1 MMGTKMKISSL
12 LALPLAGLLLLL
24 GGTQTAHAEQI
35 DSLLPER
42 SQQEID
48 QKWNEWM
55 RVDQTLPMFTET
67 PSTVF
72 PYSAGLLNE
81 RYLEQGLNAANF
93 YRFIAG
99 MSGDLLLDP
108 ALNMQAQHGAV
119 VVSTGGQLS
128 HSPEQPAD
136 MPKDFFDKGYT
147 SASSSNLHV
156 TSNDKFNV
164 LAGSIKGY
172 MNDSHASNIDR
183 VGHRRWILSPKLQRI
198 GFGLAAHQEEEQ
210 TRYYSAMQVFDKSRT
225 QVTPYNYS
233 LFPNQGDFPIE
244 AFGALQA
251 WSVQLNNDVFAKPE
265 LEKVHVEM
273 IRTSDQR
280 KWTFNQQENTEFP
293 FPFEYYNVDPSN
305 KRWFEQAYFNVETSN
320 FGDNSAIIFRPDD
333 VQLLKNGDTFQVHIT
348 GLQKKDGSPAEISY
362 TTRFFHVDGG
372 QDPTLTKITPA
383 KSNLTLRV
391 GDTVDTPSVTAI
403 LGDGTLYS
411 PFSNL
416 TYTTSSDKIAIQN
429 GKIVGTKVGKTD
441 LRIRFAGKE
450 TVVTVI
456 VKKMLHYTDIQN
468 HWAKNDILWAIQ
480 QNMVTGY
487 ENDTFRPNAQ
497 VSEAEFLSMLFN
509 MYANSKYLRYM
520 DKTDAPGANW
530 SDRYYTY
537 ASRLNLP
544 LEASIRNPKLRNHA
558 LNRTEVA
565 IIVASLGGRNYVKD
579 EDNIQYLLNMGYSS
593 GKTSATVEGY
603 AGKEL
608 FTRAEAVVF
617 LRNLKGKGFQPWGR
631 PEQVTATGDNEKQG
645 NLPDGTVQAE
655 YTVDHTL
662 TLRGTF
668 KAYAGHTIP
677 IDINGPAPEVLPIQ
691 TENVTLDADG
701 SFKLTVKVN
710 EQNTKHL
717 NLYLNVK
724 EDYSYFIR
732 VEEGKMAINEYTEN

>member
-42 SQQEID
+42 SQQEIK

-55 RVDQTLPMFTET
+55 QIDPSLPMFNEA
-67 PSTVF
+67 PSSNS
-72 PYSAGLLNE
+72 PYSAGSLNE
-81 RYLEQGLNAANF
+81 KYLEQGLNAANF
-93 YRFIAG
+93 YRFISG
-99 MSGDLLLDP
+99 MSGDLVLDQ

-128 HSPEQPAD
+128 HYPEQPAD
-136 MPKDFFDKGYT
+136 MPKDFFDKGST

-156 TSNDKFNV
+156 TSNGKFNV
-164 LAGSIKGY
+164 LAGSIMGY
-172 MNDSHASNIDR
+172 MNDSDASNIDR

-198 GFGLAAHQEEEQ
+198 GFGLAAHQEEDR

-251 WSVQLNNDVFAKPE
+251 WSVQLNQNVFAEPE
-265 LEKVHVEM
+265 LEKVQVEM

-280 KWTFNQQENTEFP
+280 KWTFQQQKKSEFP
-293 FPFEYYNVDPSN
+293 LEYYNVDPSN
-305 KRWFEQAYFNVETSN
+305 RRWFEQAYLNVETSK

-333 VQLLKNGDTFQVHIT
+333 IQLFKNGDTFQVHIT

-362 TTRFFHVDGG
+362 TTRFFHVDGR
-372 QDPTLTKITPA
+372 QDPTLTQIRPV
-383 KSNLTLRV
+383 KSDVTLRV
-391 GDTVDTPSVTAI
+391 GEAADIPLVKAI
-403 LGDGTLYS
+403 LGDGTSYT
-411 PFSNL
+411 PYSNL
-416 TYTTSSDKIAIQN
+416 TYTTSSDKLVIRN
-429 GKIVGTKVGKTD
+429 GQITGTKAGKAE
-441 LRIRFAGKE
+441 LHIRFGGKE
-450 TVVTVI
+450 TVVSVT
-456 VKKMLHYTDIQN
+456 VKKMPSYTDIQN

-480 QNMVTGY
+480 QNMVSGD
-487 ENDTFRPNAQ
+487 NDTFRPNDQ

-509 MYANSKYLRYM
+509 MYPNSKYLRYM

-544 LEASIRNPKLRNHA
+544 LEASIRNPKLRKHA

-655 YTVDHTL
+655 YTVDHIL

-668 KAYAGHTIP
+668 KAYAGNTIP

-717 NLYLNVK
+717 NLYLNVR

>member
-12 LALPLAGLLLLL
+12 LTLPLAGLLLLL
-24 GGTQTAHAEQI
+24 GGTQTAHAEQV

-48 QKWNEWM
+48 QKWNQWM
-55 RVDQTLPMFTET
+55 MVDETVPMFTET

-72 PYSAGLLNE
+72 PYSAGSLNE

-93 YRFIAG
+93 YRYIAG
-99 MSGDLLLDP
+99 MSGDLVLDP
-108 ALNMQAQHGAV
+108 ALNMQAQHGSV

-128 HSPEQPAD
+128 HYPEQPAD
-136 MPKDFFDKGYT
+136 MPKDFFDKGYI
-147 SASSSNLHV
+147 SASSSNLHL
-156 TSNDKFNV
+156 TSNGKSNV
-164 LAGSIKGY
+164 LAGSIMGY
-172 MNDSHASNIDR
+172 MNDSGASNIDR
-183 VGHRRWILSPKLQRI
+183 LGHRRWVLSPKLQRI
-198 GFGLAAHQEEEQ
+198 GFGLAAHQEEEL
-210 TRYYSAMQVFDKSRT
+210 TRYYSNMQVFDQSRT

-233 LFPNQGDFPIE
+233 LFPNQGAFPIE

-251 WSVQLNNDVFAKPE
+251 WSVQLNKDVFAEPE
-265 LEKVHVEM
+265 LEKIQVEM
-273 IRTSDQR
+273 IRASDQR
-280 KWTFNQQENTEFP
+280 KWTFKQQENTEFP
-293 FPFEYYNVDPSN
+293 SEYYNVDPSN

-362 TTRFFHVDGG
+362 TTRFFHVDGR

-383 KSNLTLRV
+383 KSSLTLRV
-391 GDTVDTPSVTAI
+391 GDTVDIPSVTAI
-403 LGDGTLYS
+403 LGDGKSYT

-416 TYTTSSDKIAIQN
+416 TYTASSDKIAIRN
-429 GKIVGTKVGKTD
+429 GQIVGTQVGKTE

-456 VKKMLHYTDIQN
+456 VKKMLHYTDIQT
-468 HWAKNDILWAIQ
+468 HWAKDDILWAIQ

-509 MYANSKYLRYM
+509 MYTHSKYLRYM

-544 LEASIRNPKLRNHA
+544 LEASIRNPKLRKHA

-565 IIVASLGGRNYVKD
+565 IIVASLGGRNYIKD
-579 EDNIQYLLNMGYSS
+579 EDAIQYLLNMGYSS

-617 LRNLKGKGFQPWGR
+617 LRNLKGKGFEPWGR
-631 PEQVTATGDNEKQG
+631 PEQVTEVDHNEKKG

-677 IDINGPAPEVLPIQ
+677 IDINGPSPEVLPIQ

-701 SFKLTVKVN
+701 SFKLTVKIN

-732 VEEGKMAINEYTEN
+732 VEEGKMAVNEYTES

>member
-1 MMGTKMKISSL
+1 MMGTKTKISSL

-24 GGTQTAHAEQI
+24 GGTQTAYAEQV

-42 SQQEID
+42 SQQEIV

-55 RVDQTLPMFTET
+55 HVDQTAPMFTET

-93 YRFIAG
+93 YRYIAG
-99 MSGDLLLDP
+99 MSGDLVLDP
-108 ALNMQAQHGAV
+108 TLNMQAQHGAV

-156 TSNDKFNV
+156 TSNGKFNV
-164 LAGSIKGY
+164 LAGSIMGY
-172 MNDSHASNIDR
+172 MNDSDASNIDR

-198 GFGLAAHQEEEQ
+198 GFGLAAHQEEER
-210 TRYYSAMQVFDKSRT
+210 TRYYNAMQVFDKSRT

-251 WSVQLNNDVFAKPE
+251 WSVQLNRDVFAKPE
-265 LEKVHVEM
+265 LEKVQVEM

-280 KWTFNQQENTEFP
+280 KWTFNQQEKTEFP
-293 FPFEYYNVDPSN
+293 SEYYNVDPSN
-305 KRWFEQAYFNVETSN
+305 KRWFEQAYFNVETTN

-333 VQLLKNGDTFQVHIT
+333 IQLFKNGDTFQVHIT

-362 TTRFFHVDGG
+362 TTRFFHIDGR
-372 QDPTLTKITPA
+372 QEPTLTQIRPA
-383 KSNLTLRV
+383 KSDVTLRV
-391 GDTVDTPSVTAI
+391 GETADIPLITAI
-403 LGDGTLYS
+403 LGDGTSYT
-411 PFSNL
+411 PYSNL
-416 TYTTSSDKIAIQN
+416 TYTTSSDKIVIRN
-429 GKIVGTKVGKTD
+429 GRIAGTKVGKAE
-441 LRIRFAGKE
+441 LHIRFGGKE
-450 TVVTVI
+450 TVVSVT
-456 VKKMLHYTDIQN
+456 VKKMPNYTDIQN
-468 HWAKNDILWAIQ
+468 HWAKHDILWAIQ
-480 QNMVTGY
+480 QNMVSGD
-487 ENDTFRPNAQ
+487 NDTFRPNDQ

-509 MYANSKYLRYM
+509 MYANTKYLKNM
-520 DKTDAPGANW
+520 ETAQDKGTLW

-537 ASRLNLP
+537 AARFNLP
-544 LEASIRNPKLRNHA
+544 LEASIQNPKLRKHA

-565 IIVASLGGRNYVKD
+565 VIIASLGGRNYVRE

-617 LRNLKGKGFQPWGR
+617 LRNLKGKGFEPWGR
-631 PEQVTATGDNEKQG
+631 PEQVTETGDNEKQG

-677 IDINGPAPEVLPIQ
+677 IDINGPSPEVLPIQ
-691 TENVTLDADG
+691 TENVTLAADG

-724 EDYSYFIR
+724 EDYTYWIR
-732 VEEGKMAINEYTEN
+732 VEEGKMAVNEYTEG